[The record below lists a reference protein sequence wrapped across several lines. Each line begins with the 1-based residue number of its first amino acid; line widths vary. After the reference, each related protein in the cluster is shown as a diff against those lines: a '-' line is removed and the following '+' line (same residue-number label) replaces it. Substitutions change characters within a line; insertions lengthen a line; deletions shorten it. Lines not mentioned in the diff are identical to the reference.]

1 MPGQLLSTAA
11 RAYIDGSGKQSLEAV
26 VAGLKQKQAGEEA
39 QAARKEQICKLL
51 EAEGLSHSWEHW

>member
-1 MPGQLLSTAA
+1 M
-11 RAYIDGSGKQSLEAV
+11 
-26 VAGLKQKQAGEEA
+26 AGLKRDQEEAAA